1 MKIKYPKNEIPW
13 VSYVGT
19 HGNIVCV
26 LTSNKTQ
33 EYYYLYEVQ
42 PDGSLQKLGKAKSPP
57 ELERKFDVLSRMRR
71 DDNGA
76 D

>member
-19 HGNIVCV
+19 NGNIVCV

-57 ELERKFDVLSRMRR
+57 ELEKKFDVLSRMRG
-71 DDNGA
+71 DNLN